1 MSKNKNGDFSSKS
14 TMKITATET
23 SRKVEFEIPKE
34 EQENVTAGLLK
45 NNHLRDLYKD
55 YCILN
60 QEFLRYVLSCSNL
73 TGTPLKILIFLIS
86 VMDKEN
92 KVLTDYKEIGTALKM
107 NPKQADNG
115 LRALVKAKIVIKRK
129 GFDVF
134 RRNEIALNYDILNPQ
149 LAFKNKSTKQNVAFH
164 KALMNQE
171 TPYIKQY
178 NTDGHLDFVNTET
191 GEIFITKRLI
201 K

>member
-1 MSKNKNGDFSSKS
+1 MGKNKKGDFSSKS
-14 TMKITATET
+14 SMKITATET
-23 SRKVEFEIPKE
+23 SRKIEFEIPKE

-45 NNHLRDLYKD
+45 NNHLNGLYRD

-73 TGTPLKILIFLIS
+73 TGTPLKILLFLIS

-92 KVLTDYKEIGTALKM
+92 KVLTDYKEIGSALKM

-115 LRALVKAKIVIKRK
+115 LRALIKAKIVIKRK

-149 LAFKNKSTKQNVAFH
+149 LAFKNKSTKENVALH
-164 KALMNQE
+164 KALIVQE

-178 NTDGHLDFVNTET
+178 NTDGNIDLINSET
-191 GEIFITKRLI
+191 GEIFITNRNTN
-201 K
+201 

>member
-23 SRKVEFEIPKE
+23 SRKVEFTIPKE